1 MNEMRITVVAV
12 IALFLV
18 ISTTYAVKKLRADN
32 IPEQTASSDF
42 KTTGT
47 GCSCC
52 GSGAQDTSIEGIQK
66 QAANYY
72 MNMYRDR
79 DFSVTVKD
87 FGCHQEAYIIKN
99 GNTVKTLSISGGKV
113 YEIG

>member
-1 MNEMRITVVAV
+1 MRITVVAI
-12 IALFLV
+12 IALFLA

-47 GCSCC
+47 GCGSGCC
-52 GSGAQDTSIEGIQK
+52 STGAQDTSLEGIQK
-66 QAANYY
+66 QAADYY